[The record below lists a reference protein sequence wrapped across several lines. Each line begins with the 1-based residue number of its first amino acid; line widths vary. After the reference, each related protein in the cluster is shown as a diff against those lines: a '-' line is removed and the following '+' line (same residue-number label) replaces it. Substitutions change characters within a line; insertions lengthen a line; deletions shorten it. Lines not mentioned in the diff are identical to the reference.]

1 MSKKSEKVKLSPP
14 WDAHMQMLK
23 SFFKGDDRIE
33 VEIGTEKGAVEDAK
47 THKPLKGNWV
57 IGTVK
62 VSDADCCIALKQA
75 LRRKVEFG
83 NVSLAIDIIP
93 ANEDVEK
100 AVQKKLKAG
109 KKLMPLAA
117 LKEVLK
123 KNPAFSKL
131 KMSRLGDRTICFCI
145 FKAKTLQWY
154 NDNLGSPWKIATCT
168 YECQADRVFAEEI
181 GAQFCTEPVRE
192 EEEDLT
198 SITVCASMASGKWNV
213 TGVAVKPVAEGKP
226 FGKLLE
232 TVKKFLDKNIVI
244 TVGEGK

>member
-1 MSKKSEKVKLSPP
+1 MNTQQGKESQMAKKSEKVKLSPP

-33 VEIGTEKGAVEDAK
+33 VETGTEKGAVEDAK

-57 IGTVK
+57 ISTVK

-75 LRRKVEFG
+75 LRRAVKFG
-83 NVSLAIDIIP
+83 NVSLAVDIIP
-93 ANEDVEK
+93 ANETVEK
-100 AVQKKLKAG
+100 AIQKKLKVG
-109 KKLMPLAA
+109 KKFLPLVA

-145 FKAKTLQWY
+145 FKAVVLQWY

-168 YECQADRVFAEEI
+168 HEGLANAVFADEI
-181 GAQFCTEPVRE
+181 GALFCTEP
-192 EEEDLT
+192 
-198 SITVCASMASGKWNV
+198 MK
-213 TGVAVKPVAEGKP
+213 
-226 FGKLLE
+226 
-232 TVKKFLDKNIVI
+232 
-244 TVGEGK
+244 